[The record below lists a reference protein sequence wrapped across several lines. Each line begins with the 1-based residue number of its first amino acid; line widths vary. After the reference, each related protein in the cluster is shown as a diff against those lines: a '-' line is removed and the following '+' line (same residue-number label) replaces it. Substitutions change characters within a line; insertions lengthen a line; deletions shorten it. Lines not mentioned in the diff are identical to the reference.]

1 MRLDFTGAPRGAPFF
16 CSPRPL
22 TAFFSDPSYGK
33 GDQRTGVS
41 ADYVNS
47 MSTTSTQVLVTG
59 AGGFIGSHLTEA
71 LLARG
76 HSVRAFVRYTST
88 GLAGWLDSIQAPS
101 VDRLE
106 IRFGDLRD
114 PEAVRKAALDCDT
127 VYHVGAMIAIPYS
140 YQHPREFVDVNVM
153 GTLNVLEAMRANSCR
168 RGVFISTSEV
178 YGTAQYVPMDEAHP
192 VVGQSPY
199 AASKIG
205 ADSLVMSYVRSF
217 DVPAV
222 IARPFNTYGPR
233 QSLRAIVPTV
243 LAQAA
248 LGGPLR
254 LGNTTPTRD
263 LNFVTDTVAGI
274 IACGTVD
281 GVEGEVFNLG
291 SGREISVADLAAH
304 ACKLA
309 NIPCNIQSQQ
319 IRLRPTA
326 SEVNRLV
333 AHSEKAGSTLG
344 WRPAV
349 MLEDGLRQT
358 MDWIRQQKPER
369 WVKEFQL

>member
-1 MRLDFTGAPRGAPFF
+1 
-16 CSPRPL
+16 
-22 TAFFSDPSYGK
+22 
-33 GDQRTGVS
+33 
-41 ADYVNS
+41 
-47 MSTTSTQVLVTG
+47 MSTTSSQVLVTG
-59 AGGFIGSHLTEA
+59 AGGFIGSHLTET
-71 LLARG
+71 LLAQG
-76 HSVRAFVRYTST
+76 NSVRAFVRYTST
-88 GLAGWLDSIQAPS
+88 GLAGWLDHLQAPTE
-101 VDRLE
+101 DGLE

-114 PEAVRKAALDCDT
+114 PEAVRKAALGCDA
-127 VYHVGAMIAIPYS
+127 VYHLGAMIAIPYS
-140 YQHPREFVDVNVM
+140 YQHPREFVDVNVT
-153 GTLNVLEAMRANSCR
+153 GTLNVLEAMRSSSCR

-205 ADSLVMSYVRSF
+205 ADSLVMSYFRSF

-248 LGGPLR
+248 AGGPLR

-274 IACGTVD
+274 MACGTVE
-281 GVEGEVFNLG
+281 GIEGETFNLG
-291 SGREISVADLAAH
+291 TGREISVADLAEQ

-309 NIPCNIQSQQ
+309 NIPFNIQSQQ
-319 IRLRPTA
+319 NRLRPMA
-326 SEVNRLV
+326 SEVDRLL
-333 AHSEKAGSTLG
+333 AHCEKAGSILG
-344 WRPAV
+344 WRPV
-349 MLEDGLRQT
+349 TSLEDGLKQT